1 MCHLFALLLLVV
13 YDTGSSSYYML
24 HGADGRALIIL
35 LIHLYF
41 TVGISFGYG
50 CAMCIIVHSS

>member
-41 TVGISFGYG
+41 TWEFRLGMDVQ
-50 CAMCIIVHSS
+50 CVL